1 MGAIDIDGC
10 WPTTVPIEGIWSV
23 VTDLSTWGEWW
34 PAISHVETLEPPA
47 GSVAAARL
55 TFSTRPPLR
64 PFTSTVQV
72 TDQQEPH
79 RLEVTLADGPL
90 RGAGTFTIAEEPEGS
105 TACYDVS
112 LAVRSLLFRPL
123 EPILRSAT
131 RANGRARLER
141 AGADLAA
148 LAGGTLRGA

>member
-1 MGAIDIDGC
+1 MGAIDIGGC
-10 WPTTVPIEGIWSV
+10 WPTTVSVEGIWSV

-34 PAISHVETLEPPA
+34 PAISHVETLEPSTGA
-47 GSVAAARL
+47 VSAARL

-72 TDQQEPH
+72 TDQAEPH
-79 RLEVTLADGPL
+79 RLEVLLADGPL
-90 RGAGTFTIAEEPEGS
+90 RGEGTFTIAEDRDGS

-123 EPILRSAT
+123 EPILRGAT
-131 RANGRARLER
+131 RASGRARLER

-148 LAGGTLRGA
+148 LAGGTLRDP

>member
-10 WPTTVPIEGIWSV
+10 WPTTVPVEGIWAV

-34 PAISHVETLEPPA
+34 PAISHVETLPA
-47 GSVAAARL
+47 PSGTVAAARL

-64 PFTSTVQV
+64 PFTSTVEV
-72 TDQQEPH
+72 TDREEPH
-79 RLEVTLADGPL
+79 RFEVTLADGPL
-90 RGAGTFTIAEEPEGS
+90 RGEGTFTIHEDDAGS

-131 RANGRARLER
+131 RSSGQARLER

-148 LAGGTLRGA
+148 LAGGTLR

>member
-1 MGAIDIDGC
+1 MGAIDIEGC
-10 WPTTVPIEGIWSV
+10 WPTTVPTEGLWSV
-23 VTDLSTWGEWW
+23 VTDLSTWGAWW
-34 PAISHVETLEPPA
+34 PAISHVTTLPPPP
-47 GSVAAARL
+47 GTLAAARL

-64 PFTSTVQV
+64 PFTSTVHV
-72 TDQQEPH
+72 TGLQAPH
-79 RLEVTLADGPL
+79 RLEVELADGPL
-90 RGAGTFTIAEEPEGS
+90 RGQGTFTIDHDAAGS

-131 RANGRARLER
+131 RSGGQARLER

-148 LAGGTLRGA
+148 LAGGSLR